1 LAGHHKL
8 HEVTVRWRRG
18 LVFVMPAGPIPPNPS
33 EVLGSRSMSIVIEFL
48 KTRFDVVLIDAPPLL
63 PVTDAAVLSKSVDGV
78 VLVVRDGKTARGE
91 VAQAAESLRQV
102 NANLLGTVRNFV
114 PMKSLTYGY
123 GYGYGSDA
131 PLEPTKPVVTNVID
145 LRDRPG
151 QHQVDVTTTSI
162 EESVG

>member
-1 LAGHHKL
+1 
-8 HEVTVRWRRG
+8 
-18 LVFVMPAGPIPPNPS
+18 M
-33 EVLGSRSMSIVIEFL
+33 IEFL

-123 GYGYGSDA
+123 GYGYGSEA
-131 PLEPTKPVVTNVID
+131 PLEPTKPLANVID

-151 QHQVDVTTTSI
+151 QHQVDVTTTSV